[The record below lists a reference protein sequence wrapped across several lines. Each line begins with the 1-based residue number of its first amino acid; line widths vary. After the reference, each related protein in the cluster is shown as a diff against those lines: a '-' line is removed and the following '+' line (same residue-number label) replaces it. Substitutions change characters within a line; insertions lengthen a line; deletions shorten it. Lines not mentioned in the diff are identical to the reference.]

1 MTSFDLETYSQGL
14 TDFITA
20 SPCAS
25 FAAQTLADIY
35 SSQGFKPVDPTR
47 AWPTSPGRYFLR
59 RKGALIAWMVP
70 AGSPK
75 AFRIIGS
82 HTDSPAF
89 KLKPTP
95 DSLSPDGWGQLN
107 VEVYGGMLPNSWL
120 NRELGISGI
129 IYDRTGK
136 THQVSTEPIATIPQL
151 APHLDRESANR
162 LELDRQQHLRPLWYV
177 GGSPRKILDLIAEQ
191 AGLSSAAEISS
202 HELYTFD
209 THAPQRLGTDGEFLA
224 SARQDNLLSVYSAT
238 QALLSLADTDFS
250 GENILI
256 SAAFD
261 HEEVGSHTETGAA
274 GPLLEQVLRRC
285 ARATGESE
293 AFERMLAASS
303 CLSADVAHS
312 VNPNYPEKHDPDTR
326 PVMGAGPVLKLNA
339 SQRYAT
345 DAQGWHIW
353 EDAASR
359 SGVNTQRF
367 VSKNTVT
374 CGSTI
379 APMTATRL
387 GITTID
393 VGVPILSM
401 HAAREMC
408 ALSDQVEMTKI
419 MRAYLQR

>member
-1 MTSFDLETYSQGL
+1 MTSFDLETYTQGL

-20 SPCAS
+20 SPCAA
-25 FAAQTLADIY
+25 FTAHTLSEIY
-35 SSQGFKPVDPTR
+35 SSQGFKPVDPSQP
-47 AWPTSPGRYFLR
+47 WPQKPGRYFLR
-59 RKGALIAWMVP
+59 RKGALIAWIVP

-75 AFRIIGS
+75 GFRIIGS

-120 NRELGISGI
+120 NRELGIAGVV
-129 IYDRTGK
+129 YDRSGRCHLVRTGA
-136 THQVSTEPIATIPQL
+136 IATIPQL
-151 APHLDRESANR
+151 APHLDRESANK
-162 LELDRQQHLRPLWYV
+162 LELDRQQHLHPLWYV
-177 GGSPRKILDLIAEQ
+177 GSSQRRILEVIAEQ
-191 AGLSSAAEISS
+191 AGLNGAGEISS

-209 THAPQRLGTDGEFLA
+209 THEPQRLGTNREFLA

-238 QALLSLADTDFS
+238 QALLSLAEKDFQ
-250 GENILI
+250 GENILV

-261 HEEVGSHTETGAA
+261 HEEVGSHTETGVA

-285 ARATGESE
+285 ALTENKPD
-293 AFERMLAASS
+293 AFERMLAESS

-326 PVMGAGPVLKLNA
+326 PMMGAGPVLKLNA

-353 EDAASR
+353 EDAAR
-359 SGVNTQRF
+359 RCGVKTQCF
-367 VSKNTVT
+367 VSNNAVT

-401 HAAREMC
+401 HSAREIC
-408 ALSDQVEMTKI
+408 ALGDQVEIAKI
-419 MRAYLQR
+419 MQSYLQK

>member
-14 TDFITA
+14 IDFISA

-25 FAAQTLADIY
+25 FAAHTLAEIY

-47 AWPTSPGRYFLR
+47 AWPKSPGRYFLR
-59 RKGALIAWMVP
+59 RKGALIAWIIP
-70 AGSPK
+70 TGSPQG
-75 AFRIIGS
+75 FRIIGS

-95 DSLSPDGWGQLN
+95 DNLSPDGWGQLN

-120 NRELGISGI
+120 NRELGIAGI
-129 IYDRTGK
+129 IYDHTGK
-136 THQVSTEPIATIPQL
+136 THQVSTGPIATIPQL
-151 APHLDRESANR
+151 APHLDRESANC

-177 GGSPRKILDLIAEQ
+177 GGSSREILEVLAEQ
-191 AGLSSAAEISS
+191 AGFSSSAEISS

-238 QALLSLADTDFS
+238 KALLSLADADFA

-285 ARATGESE
+285 ARSTGESE

-345 DAQGWHIW
+345 DAAGWHIW
-353 EDAASR
+353 EDAGRR
-359 SGVNTQRF
+359 SGVSTQRF

-419 MRAYLQR
+419 MQAYLQK

>member
-25 FAAQTLADIY
+25 FAAQTLAEIY

-75 AFRIIGS
+75 GFRIIGS

-95 DSLSPDGWGQLN
+95 DSLNPDGWGQLN
-107 VEVYGGMLPNSWL
+107 AEVYGGMLPNSWL
-120 NRELGISGI
+120 NRELGVAGI
-129 IYDRTGK
+129 IYDQTGK
-136 THQVSTEPIATIPQL
+136 SHQVHTGPIATIPQL
-151 APHLDRESANR
+151 APHLDRESANK

-177 GGSPRKILDLIAEQ
+177 GGSSRSIFEIFAEQ
-191 AGLSSAAEISS
+191 AGLGSAAEISS

-209 THAPQRLGTDGEFLA
+209 THAPQRLGTGREFLA

-238 QALLSLADTDFS
+238 RALLSLDDPDFT

-285 ARATGESE
+285 ARTTGQEE

-326 PVMGAGPVLKLNA
+326 PVMGSGPVLKLNA

-345 DAQGWHIW
+345 DAAGWHIW
-353 EDAASR
+353 EDAAQR
-359 SGVNTQRF
+359 SGVKTQRF
-367 VSKNTVT
+367 VSNNTVT

-419 MRAYLQR
+419 MRAYLQK

>member
-14 TDFITA
+14 IDFISA

-25 FAAQTLADIY
+25 LAAHTLAEIY
-35 SSQGFKPVDPTR
+35 SSQGFKLVDPTR
-47 AWPTSPGRYFLR
+47 AWPKSPGRYFLR
-59 RKGALIAWMVP
+59 RKGALIAWIIP
-70 AGSPK
+70 TGSPQG
-75 AFRIIGS
+75 FRIIGS

-120 NRELGISGI
+120 NRELGIAGI
-129 IYDRTGK
+129 IYDCTGK
-136 THQVSTEPIATIPQL
+136 THQVSTGPIATIPQL
-151 APHLDRESANR
+151 APHLDRESANC
-162 LELDRQQHLRPLWYV
+162 LELDRQQHLRPLWHV

-191 AGLSSAAEISS
+191 AGLSSSAEISS

-238 QALLSLADTDFS
+238 KALLSLADADFA

-326 PVMGAGPVLKLNA
+326 PVMGAGPVLKLNT

-345 DAQGWHIW
+345 DAAGWHIW
-353 EDAASR
+353 EDAGRR
-359 SGVNTQRF
+359 SGVSTQRF

-419 MRAYLQR
+419 MRSYLQK

>member
-25 FAAQTLADIY
+25 FAAQTLAEIY
-35 SSQGFKPVDPTR
+35 NSQGFKPVDPTR

-75 AFRIIGS
+75 GFRIIGS

-95 DSLSPDGWGQLN
+95 DSLSPDGWRQLN

-120 NRELGISGI
+120 NRELGIAGI
-129 IYDRTGK
+129 IYDQTGK
-136 THQVSTEPIATIPQL
+136 SHQVHTGPIATIPQL
-151 APHLDRESANR
+151 APHLDRESANH

-177 GGSPRKILDLIAEQ
+177 GGSARKILDLLAEQ
-191 AGLSSAAEISS
+191 AGLGSAAEISS

-209 THAPQRLGTDGEFLA
+209 THAPQRLGTGREFLA

-238 QALLSLADTDFS
+238 RALLSLDDPDFT

-353 EDAASR
+353 ENAASR

-419 MRAYLQR
+419 MRAYLQK

>member
-1 MTSFDLETYSQGL
+1 MTSFNLETYSQGL

-25 FAAQTLADIY
+25 FAARTLADIY
-35 SSQGFKPVDPTR
+35 RSQGFKPVDATKP
-47 AWPTSPGRYFLR
+47 WPRGAERYFLC
-59 RKGALIAWMVP
+59 RKGALIAWIVP
-70 AGSPK
+70 TGSPK
-75 AFRIIGS
+75 GFRIIGS

-95 DSLSPDGWGQLN
+95 DSFSADGWGQLN
-107 VEVYGGMLPNSWL
+107 VEIYGGMLPNSWL
-120 NRELGISGI
+120 NRELGIAGI
-129 IYDRTGK
+129 VYDRTGK
-136 THQVSTEPIATIPQL
+136 SHLVRTGPIATIPQL
-151 APHLDRESANR
+151 APHLDRESANK
-162 LELDRQQHLRPLWYV
+162 LELDRQQHLRPLWQV
-177 GGSPRKILDLIAEQ
+177 GGSSRNILEVIAGQ
-191 AGLSSAAEISS
+191 AGLAGADEISS

-209 THAPQRLGTDGEFLA
+209 THAPQRLGTTGEFLA

-238 QALLSLADTDFS
+238 RALLSLADADFS

-285 ARATGESE
+285 ARATGEPE
-293 AFERMLAASS
+293 AFERMLATSS

-326 PVMGAGPVLKLNA
+326 PVMGSGPVLKLNA

-345 DAQGWHIW
+345 DAAGWHIW
-353 EDAASR
+353 EDAAQR
-359 SGVNTQRF
+359 SGVKTQRF

-408 ALSDQVEMTKI
+408 ALSDQVQMTKI
-419 MRAYLQR
+419 MRAYLQK

>member
-59 RKGALIAWMVP
+59 HKGALIAWMVP

-120 NRELGISGI
+120 NRELGIAGI
-129 IYDRTGK
+129 IYDQTGK
-136 THQVSTEPIATIPQL
+136 SHQVHTGPIATIPQL
-151 APHLDRESANR
+151 APHLDRDSANK
-162 LELDRQQHLRPLWYV
+162 LELDRQQHLRPLWYL
-177 GGSPRKILDLIAEQ
+177 GESPRAILEVIAAQ
-191 AGLSSAAEISS
+191 AGLRNAEEISS

-209 THAPQRLGTDGEFLA
+209 THEPQRLGTDGEFLA

-238 QALLSLADTDFS
+238 KALLSLAETDFQ

-261 HEEVGSHTETGAA
+261 HEEVGSHTEIGAA

-285 ARATGESE
+285 ARATGEVE

-345 DAQGWHIW
+345 DAAGWHIW